1 MRSDSQGRHDISAQA
16 MNNKKDSIILSVE
29 GVSKT
34 FGEKN
39 DRGLKVLDDVDI
51 IVQKGIITAII
62 GSNGAGK
69 TSLFNIV
76 SGYMDVDKG
85 GELDFSKQEFG
96 GDYSIGS
103 LCEAIT
109 DEIQLDENLDGSIDA
124 LNKLLTL
131 PGLYQRVPQE
141 RRSETTG
148 ASLFL
153 AYLVNESESLRHAGF
168 GKLNRTKR
176 KLIKILNRKLLQELY
191 SDSCPRHPYGAVVY
205 NKDYP
210 QLLNGKSPDYISNM
224 GIGRLFQDDH
234 LFANMSVWDNMAIS
248 APVSN
253 GEGILDALFKRSRI
267 KQEEERLKNCAVDIF
282 KEIFPREDP
291 FNDRMSDY
299 FNKFSYGQQRILSL
313 LRLFMGKYDLLL
325 LDEPTAG
332 VNVEIIEKMAAIIK
346 HMKTDGH
353 SIMLIE
359 HNWEFVLEVADFC
372 YFLDEGR
379 VAAFGTPADVLG
391 NPKVR
396 ARYLGR

>member
-1 MRSDSQGRHDISAQA
+1 MDNR
-16 MNNKKDSIILSVE
+16 KDSIILSVE

-34 FGEKN
+34 FDAKG
-39 DRGLKVLDDVDI
+39 DHGLRVLDDVDI
-51 IVQKGIITAII
+51 IIQKGIITAVI

-85 GELDFSKQEFG
+85 GDVDFSKKEFES
-96 GDYSIGS
+96 DYSIDS
-103 LCEAIT
+103 LCEDIEG
-109 DEIQLDENLDGSIDA
+109 EIQLDKKLDSSIDA
-124 LNKLLTL
+124 LNELLTL
-131 PGLYQRVPQE
+131 PDLYDRVPE
-141 RRSETTG
+141 TRRYETTG
-148 ASLFL
+148 ASIYL
-153 AYLVNESESLRHAGF
+153 AYLVKESEPFRKLDF
-168 GKLNRTKR
+168 KQLNRTQK

-191 SDSCPRHPYGAVVY
+191 SGGCPRHPYGAVVY
-205 NKDYP
+205 NKDRP
-210 QLLNGKSPDYISNM
+210 RLLNGTPPDYISKL

-234 LFANMSVWDNMAIS
+234 LFANLSIWDNMAIS

-253 GEGILDALFKRSRI
+253 GEGILDALFKRSKI
-267 KQEEERLKNCAVDIF
+267 KREEERLKSCAMDIF
-282 KEIFPREDP
+282 KELFPQEDP
-291 FNDRMSDY
+291 FTDRMKDY
-299 FNKFSYGQQRILSL
+299 FSKLSFGQQRILSL
-313 LRLFMGKYDLLL
+313 LRLFMRKYDLLL

-346 HMKTDGH
+346 RMKTEGY

-359 HNWEFVLEVADFC
+359 HNWEFVLKVADFC
-372 YFLDEGR
+372 YFLDEGK